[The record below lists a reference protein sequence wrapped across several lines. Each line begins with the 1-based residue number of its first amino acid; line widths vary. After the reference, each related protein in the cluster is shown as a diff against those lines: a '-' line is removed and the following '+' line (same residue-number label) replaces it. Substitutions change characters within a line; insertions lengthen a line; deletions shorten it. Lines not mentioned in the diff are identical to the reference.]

1 MVQTHDLV
9 KRIEG
14 MVVNS
19 CPDTAPGSAI
29 LLVKNGQV
37 LYRRGIGLANLEHR
51 VPLAP
56 DMPFRLGSITKP
68 ITATAILM
76 LAEAG
81 ELALTDP
88 ISLLLPDYPM
98 GETPI
103 TPEHLLTHTSGI
115 PNYTELSEWFAV
127 HRQDFSLDQLIDVFR
142 TRPKAFA
149 PGTRWAY
156 SNSGYVLLGAIIEK
170 ISGKSYGEFL
180 ADHIFTPLKMSDTS
194 YESTTSRVIPR
205 MAGGYSPV
213 PGAYL
218 HAEYLSYTQVH
229 AAGGLVSNLD
239 DLARWFTALRAG
251 NLLAE
256 ETLRKMWTP
265 YLLSDGTSARYGYG
279 WWLGE
284 WQGHR
289 VAEHYGSL
297 FGYAAQLLA
306 LPDDDI
312 LVIILSND
320 EGKLNLTEQLAVEM
334 AAMTLGKPYQPPAA
348 IPLPAPELL
357 QVAGTYTAGD
367 GLQLTVADE
376 AGQMVLQLSSGNTSN
391 SSRTPRRNFSF
402 RRSRRPALF
411 FPADRTLSPNSRGCR
426 AGAYPSTPKRLPEPA
441 GYPSPS
447 SRYTRRGNGI
457 RQVSLSGSPLIR
469 DPVNREF
476 FSAAPVYTS

>member
-1 MVQTHDLV
+1 MVRTHDLV
-9 KRIEG
+9 KRIEQ

-37 LYRRGIGLANLEHR
+37 LYRRGIGLANLEHL

-76 LAEAG
+76 LVEAG

-127 HRQDFSLDQLIDVFR
+127 HRQDFSVDQLIDVFR
-142 TRPKAFA
+142 THPKAFA
-149 PGTRWAY
+149 PKTRWAY
-156 SNSGYVLLGAIIEK
+156 SNSGYILLGAIIEK

-180 ADHIFTPLKMSDTS
+180 ADRIFTPLKMSDTS
-194 YESTTSRVIPR
+194 YESTTSRVIPH
-205 MAGGYSPV
+205 MAGGYSPG

-229 AAGGLVSNLD
+229 AAGGLVSTLD
-239 DLARWFTALRAG
+239 DLARWFTALRDG

-297 FGYAAQLLA
+297 PGYAAQLLS

-348 IPLPAPELL
+348 ILLPTPELR
-357 QVAGTYTAGD
+357 QVAGTYTTGD
-367 GLQLTVADE
+367 GLQLTLADE
-376 AGQMVLQLSSGNTSN
+376 AGQMVLQLSSGE
-391 SSRTPRRNFSF
+391 RFKLQPY
-402 RRSRRPALF
+402 
-411 FPADRTLSPNSRGCR
+411 SP
-426 AGAYPSTPKRLPEPA
+426 
-441 GYPSPS
+441 
-447 SRYTRRGNGI
+447 
-457 RQVSLSGSPLIR
+457 
-469 DPVNREF
+469 REF
-476 FSAAPVYTS
+476 FFPEIPASRLVFSRRQNLVTGLTWLPRRGIPVHAQKTS